1 MTVRTHLGAGAPA
14 PSAPPSVNV
23 RPSPCRPRALR
34 DLPTHFCSSSLSTSN
49 CEDGS
54 SLPTEPRIWL
64 LSESVLFTHLKLC
77 HWRSRAGD
85 QAAGVSPPAPCLSG
99 RLPGFQLMSLP
110 RVYRLPLTSSRLA
123 LPCKRGIPVPGSQ
136 QGSWPGAIS
145 GVSCG
150 KALRPGLPLT
160 PPAHTGRAHT
170 ESHPVLTGQRRRKA
184 AWMEGARPA
193 CTSDRGSPTGEEG
206 GLDQSVLACFL
217 YSVSSS
223 LISLS
228 LQFTFA
234 SPNKSGGSISY
245 HALQIS
251 SKIEF

>member
-1 MTVRTHLGAGAPA
+1 MTVRTHLRAGAPA

-54 SLPTEPRIWL
+54 SLPTEPRIWF

-85 QAAGVSPPAPCLSG
+85 LAAGVSPPTPCLSG

-123 LPCKRGIPVPGSQ
+123 LPCKRGIPVPGSR

-150 KALRPGLPLT
+150 KAPEARATANTPGTHRTGPHRESPRPYWS
-160 PPAHTGRAHT
+160 
-170 ESHPVLTGQRRRKA
+170 E
-184 AWMEGARPA
+184 E
-193 CTSDRGSPTGEEG
+193 EEG
-206 GLDQSVLACFL
+206 SLDGGGEACL
-217 YSVSSS
+217 H
-223 LISLS
+223 
-228 LQFTFA
+228 QR
-234 SPNKSGGSISY
+234 PWQPRGGGGW
-245 HALQIS
+245 A
-251 SKIEF
+251 